1 MHVGMNP
8 DELEQESNYDIK
20 SAFGDKQD
28 KSNSA
33 DD

>member
-20 SAFGDKQD
+20 SAFGDK
-28 KSNSA
+28 
-33 DD
+33 